1 MFMIFLSA
9 PIEAPT
15 LEITDMFDFYNI
27 SLRWNEISKAGA
39 RGEVLGYRIQ
49 YWLSELNAVPTVKA
63 VAYHIDV
70 FEPNRSVILKD
81 LKPFGRYGIR
91 ILAFTEGGYG
101 VWSYP
106 KYGGMKNYFLIVYKV
121 RTDVEV
127 NGRS

>member
-1 MFMIFLSA
+1 MSIIFFSA
-9 PIEAPT
+9 PIEAPN

-27 SLRWNEISKAGA
+27 SLKWNEISRSAA

-49 YWLSELNAVPTVKA
+49 YWLSELNDVPTVKV
-63 VAYHIDV
+63 VAYHVDV
-70 FEPNRSVILKD
+70 LEPNRSVILTD

-106 KYGGMKNYFLIVYKV
+106 KYGGMKYEVSFLCFFL
-121 RTDVEV
+121 
-127 NGRS
+127 